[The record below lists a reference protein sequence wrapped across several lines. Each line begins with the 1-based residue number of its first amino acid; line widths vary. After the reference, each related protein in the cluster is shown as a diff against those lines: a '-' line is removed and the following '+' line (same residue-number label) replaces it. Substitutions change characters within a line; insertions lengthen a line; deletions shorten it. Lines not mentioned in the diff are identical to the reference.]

1 MHVPSA
7 CAPERAGVALLAAL
21 SACVHK
27 SLAAW
32 LALHVFVNSSHMKP
46 VMTPMLSAE
55 PWGNDAVVHEREQTY
70 HSTGTC
76 PEPWSTGSKEVSL
89 LPSKPCA
96 NLICGVEQLPKLAP
110 EELVLRSLREVPSLA
125 RQRRMRP
132 AKATSGVK
140 NTDNATRVTT
150 RGTQLL
156 RIANNSSPN
165 QSIIK
170 V

>member
-76 PEPWSTGSKEVSL
+76 LEPGSTGSKEVSF
-89 LPSKPCA
+89 LPSKPGP
-96 NLICGVEQLPKLAP
+96 NLICGVEQLPKLGP
-110 EELVLRSLREVPSLA
+110 EALELMKSVPLA
-125 RQRRMRP
+125 GDEPESGPIFAQGDCPLLSRGCPLSSRGVTAENLVFML
-132 AKATSGVK
+132 KNLLNTSGR
-140 NTDNATRVTT
+140 N
-150 RGTQLL
+150 
-156 RIANNSSPN
+156 
-165 QSIIK
+165 
-170 V
+170 